1 MLANL
6 AAVVARLDNWNS
18 RLLCESTIL
27 LVGHLLEKN
36 KLAPQILAT
45 VNGLLR
51 NKGLLI

>member
-6 AAVVARLDNWNS
+6 AAVVARLGNWNT

-27 LVGHLLEKN
+27 RVCHLLEKN